1 MILRRYIHREILEKL
16 GWILGLL
23 LLIITSNLLVR
34 YLADAAAGALPTD
47 LIFQMMLVKMAATL
61 PKLMPVAIFLAVISG
76 LARLARDQE
85 LLVMSVSGGPRR
97 LQFLP
102 VFQFS
107 LLFAA
112 LVLVA
117 GFFMAPWAMKKT
129 EEIKAQAEAQ
139 AATTGIRAGNF
150 NEFNKGDQIV
160 YVERVGDGGERM
172 ENVFLQD
179 LRDGQLSILNSDGA
193 NYIKEAQGDRY
204 MLFQDGRRYVGRPG
218 DLNYQIIKYK
228 TYGVLVQQQSEEFK
242 YNKIGSYS
250 MAALLDSERPL
261 YRAELQWRVSY
272 VIAALL
278 LPMLAFA
285 LSRYSY
291 NEYRYL
297 PIVVGTLIYIVYSN
311 LLSISKTLL
320 TRDAIAPELGLWW
333 VHAILFALIVLLASL
348 PKARRMLRLRA
359 RRRPAER

>member
-34 YLADAAAGALPTD
+34 YLADAAAGSLPTD

-85 LLVMSVSGGPRR
+85 LLVMSVSGGARR

-193 NYIKEAQGDRY
+193 NYIKEEQGDRY

>member
-1 MILRRYIHREILEKL
+1 MILRHYIHREILGKL

-23 LLIITSNLLVR
+23 LLIIASNLLVR

-85 LLVMSVSGGPRR
+85 LLVMSISGGPRR

-112 LVLVA
+112 LVAGA
-117 GFFMAPWAMKKT
+117 GFFMAPWAMQKT
-129 EEIKAQAEAQ
+129 EELKAQAEAQ
-139 AATTGIRAGNF
+139 AEATGIRAGRF

-160 YVERVGDGGERM
+160 YVERIGGGERM

-179 LRDGQLSILNSDGA
+179 LRDGQLSILNSDSA
-193 NYIKEAQGDRY
+193 NYIKEEQGDRY

-218 DLNYQIIKYK
+218 DLNYQIVNYK
-228 TYGVLVQQQSEEFK
+228 TYGVLVQQRNEEFK

-250 MAALLDSERPL
+250 MAALLNSERPL

-297 PIVVGTLIYIVYSN
+297 PIVVATLIYIVYSN
-311 LLSISKTLL
+311 MLSISKTLL

-333 VHAILFALIVLLASL
+333 VHAILFALIILLASL
-348 PKARRMLRLRA
+348 PGAKQRLRLRA
-359 RRRPAER
+359 RRRPAKG